1 MEVDM
6 RQGKISTRLLLAW
19 LLVLVWLPILA
30 AAQEVSLTL
39 LHTNDTHGHLLP
51 FSYPVIA
58 PAGTDEATVPV
69 RTDIGGIARRAT
81 LVRQIRA
88 ELEPRGTP
96 VWLVDAGDFTDGS
109 AFSAEYQGEA
119 DVAAMNAAGY
129 DLATLGNH
137 EFGRSLATLKRL
149 LAQVRYPILC
159 ANVTETATGKLL
171 IPATLLR
178 KVGPITIGLFGLV
191 TKETAGYQAIT
202 EGLTL
207 AGEIETAQAVVA
219 KLRQEAD
226 FVILLSHAGEQM
238 DEQIAAAV
246 PGIDVIVGGHSHTRL
261 PVGAFVWRTDALKPK
276 DVNGTI
282 IVQAHQWGGEL
293 GRLDLLIEKD
303 EGGVWHA
310 VRYRARLLPVTA
322 ALPEEPTV
330 AAVIARYWAP
340 IAPRYTEVLAQAT
353 GDFSDR
359 GDDLTPYNLVADAVR
374 ATVGTEIEVENLG
387 GVRAP
392 LLKGPITQGNLAE
405 LDPFDNRVLTF
416 RITGLQ
422 LKTLVQKHRPA
433 VSGVRYRIEEGQ
445 LTELT
450 VTGQPVDE
458 VRMYTGATNSFF
470 GPRGLPGVDLV
481 DSGRLRRDVVA
492 EYLRKQGLVRPV
504 YDGRRVIIGP

>member
-6 RQGKISTRLLLAW
+6 QQGKMTTRLLAW
-19 LLVLVWLPILA
+19 LLVLAWLPIPA

-58 PAGTDEATVPV
+58 PAGTDEAMVPV
-69 RTDIGGIARRAT
+69 RTDVGGIARRAT
-81 LVRQIRA
+81 LVRQIRT

-109 AFSAEYQGEA
+109 AFSVEYQGEA
-119 DVAAMNAAGY
+119 DIAAMNAAGY

-137 EFGRSLATLKRL
+137 EFGRPLAALKRL

-159 ANVTETATGKLL
+159 ANVTETATGKPL
-171 IPATLLR
+171 IPPTLLR
-178 KVGPITIGLFGLV
+178 KVGPITIGVFGLV
-191 TKETAGYQAIT
+191 TKETDGYQAIT

-207 AGEIETAQAVVA
+207 AGEIETARAVVA

-226 FVILLSHAGEQM
+226 FVILLSHAGERM

-276 DVNGTI
+276 DVNGAI

-303 EGGVWHA
+303 KGGVWHV

-322 ALPEEPTV
+322 ALPEDPAV

-340 IAPRYTEVLAQAT
+340 IAPRYAEVLAQAAQDI
-353 GDFSDR
+353 GDR
-359 GDDLTPYNLVADAVR
+359 GDDLAPANLVADAVR
-374 ATVGTEIEVENLG
+374 SMLGTEIALENTG
-387 GVRAP
+387 SIRAP
-392 LLKGPITQGNLAE
+392 LLKGPITRADLAYA
-405 LDPFDNRVLTF
+405 DPFDNRVVTF
-416 RITGLQ
+416 RITGQQ
-422 LKTLVQKHRPA
+422 LKEVLRTYRPA
-433 VSGVRYRIEEGQ
+433 VSGIRYRMEDGQ
-445 LTELT
+445 IAQIT
-450 VTGQPVDE
+450 VAGQPVDE
-458 VRMYTGATNSFF
+458 ARMYTGATNAFF
-470 GPRGLPGVDLV
+470 GARALPGIDLV
-481 DSGRLRRDVVA
+481 DTGKLRRDVVA
-492 EYLRKQGLVRPV
+492 DSLRKQAIIRPV